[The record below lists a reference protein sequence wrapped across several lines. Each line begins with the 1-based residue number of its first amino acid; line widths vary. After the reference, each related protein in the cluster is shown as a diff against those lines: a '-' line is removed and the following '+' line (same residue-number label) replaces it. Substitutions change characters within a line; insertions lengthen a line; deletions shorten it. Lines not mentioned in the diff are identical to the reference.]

1 METIINPKYE
11 SVKDEVEDI
20 VSHFDKG
27 RLLYSG
33 RNELRSFNIDL
44 RSGADGLSKGNN
56 GTLAV
61 AAKRFKKLGII
72 RTIIYSWFR
81 RNKALRSYSNA
92 MELIHRGVGTPEPI
106 AYAAE
111 KRHGLIEQTYYL
123 SAKADARDIKSEL
136 IDKEDY
142 DGQLLEAYAA
152 FVAELHERG
161 ILHRDLNPTNVL
173 YEPDGDGGYR
183 FMLIDINRMTLY
195 DGAVPKAQCME
206 NLTLFWWLSPVYR
219 AVLDA
224 YAKRRGWTQSDI
236 DEAIRVKEAH
246 DRRWIKKKNFTAI
259 FKHNK
264 LKRP

>member
-1 METIINPKYE
+1 MKN
-11 SVKDEVEDI
+11 EVEDI
-20 VSHFDKG
+20 ATHFGKG
-27 RLLYSG
+27 RLIYSG
-33 RNELRSFNIDL
+33 RNELRSFDVDV
-44 RSGADGLSKGNN
+44 SECADSVTAGTT
-56 GTLAV
+56 GTLTVAV
-61 AAKRFKKLGII
+61 KRFKRLGII
-72 RTIIYSWFR
+72 RRIIYSWLR

-92 MELIHRGVGTPEPI
+92 MELIHRGVDTPEPI
-106 AYAAE
+106 AYVAE
-111 KRHGLIEQTYYL
+111 RKHGLIGQTYYL
-123 SAKADARDIKSEL
+123 STEVNAKDIKSEL
-136 IDKEDY
+136 IDKEKY
-142 DGQLLEAYAA
+142 DARLLEAYAG

-173 YEPDGDGGYR
+173 YEPDGNGGYR

-236 DEAIRVKEAH
+236 EEAIHVKEVH
-246 DRRWIKKKNFTAI
+246 DRRWIRRKNFTAI